1 MGAQFAHDGCGR
13 PTSGLFGGV
22 ATCGAIRKHRGC
34 VRPRISG
41 AESLTGLIA
50 MDEKWKDILSSLPPK
65 PPRSGLEPYCE
76 LIEELRRRGR
86 TYREIAAVLMEKCQ
100 MRASR
105 SNIHHFVRVRAQ
117 RAQSAS
123 RGSVSAHA
131 GEQIDQRRTPA
142 TDEVRQRIAAMK
154 QRKGVQQPACVGFDF
169 DPREPLRLRTPG
181 LKIESPEEL

>member
-1 MGAQFAHDGCGR
+1 
-13 PTSGLFGGV
+13 
-22 ATCGAIRKHRGC
+22 
-34 VRPRISG
+34 
-41 AESLTGLIA
+41 